1 MWQTLAFGKHM
12 SRSSIISLSL
22 ILLGVVLI
30 LPLTMGSLLLAFV
43 TSSFP
48 YIFIGLAISFI
59 FFIVAILIM
68 LRRRP

>member
-1 MWQTLAFGKHM
+1 M
-12 SRSSIISLSL
+12 SRSAIISLSL

-59 FFIVAILIM
+59 FCIVAILIM